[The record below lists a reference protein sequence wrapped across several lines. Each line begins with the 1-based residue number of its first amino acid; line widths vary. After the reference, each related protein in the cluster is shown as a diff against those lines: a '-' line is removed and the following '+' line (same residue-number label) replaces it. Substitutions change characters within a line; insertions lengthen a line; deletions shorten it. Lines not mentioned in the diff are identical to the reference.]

1 MSSIE
6 SRFRQFHSDNPHV
19 LAEMERLAN
28 QWFDSGKRTVGVQL
42 LFEVLRWDR
51 STKTKTSDEF
61 KINNDFAA
69 HYARMMIARNPA
81 WDGRI
86 RVRALRS
93 A

>member
-19 LAEMERLAN
+19 LREMERLAR
-28 QWFDSGKRTVGVQL
+28 QWFESGKSSVGVQL

-69 HYARMMIARNPA
+69 HYARMMIARHPE